1 MDLKHIPQVVPSHK
15 RASDKIAAY
24 INSCGKTSTV
34 HSQLVPEQM
43 RIYAQLNACK
53 TMLALFKLRYPNER
67 LEYTKL
73 ACLLQ
78 LKTTELYCVMSVEL

>member
-1 MDLKHIPQVVPSHK
+1 MNLKHIPQVVPSHK
-15 RASDKIAAY
+15 RASDKIATY
-24 INSCGKTSTV
+24 INSCGETSTGT
-34 HSQLVPEQM
+34 QLLPEQM

-53 TMLALFKLRYPNER
+53 TMLALFKMRYPTER

>member
-1 MDLKHIPQVVPSHK
+1 MNLKHIPQVVPSHK

-24 INSCGKTSTV
+24 INSCGETSTGT
-34 HSQLVPEQM
+34 QLLPEQM
-43 RIYAQLNACK
+43 RIYAQLNAWK
-53 TMLALFKLRYPNER
+53 TMLALFKMRYPDER

-78 LKTTELYCVMSVEL
+78 IKTTELYCVMSVEL